1 MTADLHIHSRA
12 SDGQYAPSALV
23 CLAKTRG
30 IEALALTDHDT
41 MDGLEEAVTAGRDQ
55 GLLVLRGIELGAREH
70 RNLHILGYSFS
81 HEAPGLRELCRALK
95 AGRDERKYRIADYLR
110 EKGITVSLTEVEE
123 LAGGDVIGR
132 PHFAQAMVRRGY
144 VTSIRE
150 AFSRYLDTEEYQR
163 IEREKS
169 DARSCLEAIKSAG
182 GKTALAHPC
191 QLGYTDERLEALVRR
206 LTDDGLDA
214 LECFYPQHTPE
225 QQARYVCMAEKYGL
239 HITGGSDFHGEAV
252 KPDIQLAA
260 WELRLDWLREK

>member
-1 MTADLHIHSRA
+1 MIVDLHTHSTA
-12 SDGQYAPSALV
+12 SDGQYTPSQLV
-23 CLAKTRG
+23 RLAAARG
-30 IEALALTDHDT
+30 LEALALTDHDT
-41 MDGLEEAVTAGRDQ
+41 LDGLEEAVESGRRAGLR
-55 GLLVLRGIELGAREH
+55 VLRGVELGAKEYRS
-70 RNLHILGYSFS
+70 LHILGYGFTPG
-81 HEAPGLRELCRALK
+81 APGLGALCARMRE
-95 AGRDERKYRIADYLR
+95 GRDERKYRIADYLR

-123 LAGGDVIGR
+123 LAGGNVIGR

-260 WELRLDWLREK
+260 WELRLDWLLEK